1 MIVNRLCSIRKCCA
15 RKSGEVSDN
24 TYLLEKIWV
33 DSGLTNHT
41 IICCTNLADYPEPI
55 IRSVLEG
62 PINDDAPPWLGF
74 PLQHQHHINRKAR
87 NVYMNFLVDI
97 YFEISAY
104 FSQVSIIDKK
114 NINWIKLCLITITR
128 RLPYTI
134 VSNRIN

>member
-1 MIVNRLCSIRKCCA
+1 MIVNRLCSIRKCRA
-15 RKSGEVSDN
+15 GESGEVSDN
-24 TYLLEKIWV
+24 TYLLGKIWV
-33 DSGLTNHT
+33 CSGLTDHSML
-41 IICCTNLADYPEPI
+41 CCTNLADHWELT
-55 IRSVLEG
+55 IRSVVKG
-62 PINDDAPPWLGF
+62 PENDASPWLGF

-128 RLPYTI
+128 RLPYTV